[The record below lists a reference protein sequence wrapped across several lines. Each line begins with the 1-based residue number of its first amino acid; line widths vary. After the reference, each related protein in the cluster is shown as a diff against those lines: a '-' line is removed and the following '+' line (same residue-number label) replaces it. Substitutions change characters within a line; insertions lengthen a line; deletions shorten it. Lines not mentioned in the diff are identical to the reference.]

1 MSVFF
6 DVAGVDGALRRKSRL
21 RGEVTAVG
29 RHGAAQRRRANVRQ
43 LLVVG
48 DSSLFAVQLVMHLLP
63 VRHDAHDCRNL
74 PQPTITRMHIKQH
87 RAAAAVFSCR
97 YVAFSART
105 VRTTWVVVKKS
116 IPNHFSQCQ
125 SRFLAW
131 LK

>member
-48 DSSLFAVQLVMHLLP
+48 DSSLFAVQLVVHLLP

-74 PQPTITRMHIKQH
+74 PQQPTITRIHTKQH
-87 RAAAAVFSCR
+87 RATSPSVHER
-97 YVAFSART
+97 
-105 VRTTWVVVKKS
+105 
-116 IPNHFSQCQ
+116 
-125 SRFLAW
+125 SRQRGLLWKNQLQTILVNANRDF
-131 LK
+131 